1 MQNSIIEIGIP
12 RLLSAYVFVAIVA
25 FIVRRRK
32 LGTEREIIIATLRM
46 TIQLILA
53 GYVLTYIFGAQ
64 HYLVTLIAFLVMQIF
79 AVNNIFH
86 RVKTPISRPLKYRI
100 ILSLSLGTTLG
111 LSYFLFVV
119 VNIHPWY
126 LPQYFI
132 PISGMI
138 VGNSMTG
145 AVLGTERM
153 IRGFQQ
159 QRDLLEAALML
170 GATPY
175 AASKHITNE
184 AFLAAITPT
193 VNSMI
198 GMGIVSLPGM
208 MTGQILSG
216 TPPLTAIRYQI
227 AIMLVILGSVSLTV
241 YLLMWTGYKVFFNER
256 AQLID
261 PV

>member
-1 MQNSIIEIGIP
+1 
-12 RLLSAYVFVAIVA
+12 
-25 FIVRRRK
+25 
-32 LGTEREIIIATLRM
+32 
-46 TIQLILA
+46 
-53 GYVLTYIFGAQ
+53 
-64 HYLVTLIAFLVMQIF
+64 
-79 AVNNIFH
+79 
-86 RVKTPISRPLKYRI
+86 
-100 ILSLSLGTTLG
+100 
-111 LSYFLFVV
+111 
-119 VNIHPWY
+119 HPWY